1 MYFLIED
8 ENQLEKYNII
18 RDKIS
23 SDIKKV
29 FDGKPLKTKIKLY
42 GDEAT
47 DFLIKKFLSQALII
61 LL

>member
-29 FDGKPLKTKIKLY
+29 FDGKPLKTKTKLY

-61 LL
+61 LF

>member
-61 LL
+61 LF